1 LEQLYSL
8 NLPTNFKFYMSDNKP
23 QFKKENYPINEELRS
38 YLEKYKR
45 LTRINIFYD
54 DLLRFQGAI
63 SVFDKDDKD
72 TLWVRVYYNE
82 FEKVEIDNSLKK
94 IYTLLHSD
102 GDIKNIQF
110 LNVDY
115 IDFCTFGNSQP
126 FRIKIRNIL
135 NDNYTHFYI
144 KKADASRVFGLELEH
159 ILSPNRI
166 NFLVFGDTLIEEHI
180 LGIPGDIFLEN
191 NLKNCSELEKAQI
204 AKEFVKFNE
213 RCTIGLLGDMRAYN
227 FVIVPFYDFD
237 QRVFRIR
244 AIDFDQQCYEGSF
257 KLYKPHLFKENFLFN
272 KLVLDKLNQDA
283 IEQYQNEERSI
294 LVKRLL
300 DSEIRLNDLLEAMK
314 STKLAPQSH
323 IEQLREEIYDYT
335 FDLEFKKADSMGE
348 IVEVALNFMK
358 RNFKF
363 DENDF

>member
-1 LEQLYSL
+1 
-8 NLPTNFKFYMSDNKP
+8 MDDNKP
-23 QFKKENYPINEELRS
+23 QLKKNLYKINPLLKL

-45 LTRINIFYD
+45 VTKTNVFYD
-54 DLLRFQGAI
+54 DLLRFQGSV
-63 SVFDKDDKD
+63 SVFDKNGEDS
-72 TLWVRVYYNE
+72 LWVRVYYNE
-82 FEKVEIDNSLKK
+82 FEKNDIDKSLKK

-102 GDIKNIQF
+102 GNESSFEF
-110 LNVDY
+110 LSVDE

-126 FRIKIRNIL
+126 FRIKVRNIL

-144 KKADASRVFGLELEH
+144 KKADASRIFGLELEH

-166 NFLVFGDTLIEEHI
+166 NYLVFKDTLIEEHI
-180 LGIPGDIFLEN
+180 VGIPGDVFLEK
-191 NLKNCSELEKAQI
+191 NLKTCSETEKTQI

-213 RCTIGLLGDMRAYN
+213 RCMIGLLGDMRSYN
-227 FVIVPFYDFD
+227 FVVIPIYDFD
-237 QRVFRIR
+237 QLVFKIR

-257 KLYKPHLFKENFLFN
+257 KLYKPFLFKENFLYS
-272 KLVLDKLNQDA
+272 KLFQDKLNQNA

-300 DSEIRLNDLLEAMK
+300 DSETRFEDLLKAMK
-314 STKLAPQSH
+314 LTRLAPLEH

-335 FDLEFKKADSMGE
+335 FDLEFKKAESMGE

-358 RNFKF
+358 RNFKY

>member
-1 LEQLYSL
+1 
-8 NLPTNFKFYMSDNKP
+8 MDDNKP
-23 QFKKENYPINEELRS
+23 QLKKNLYKINPLLKL

-45 LTRINIFYD
+45 VTKTNVFYD
-54 DLLRFQGAI
+54 DLLRFQGSV
-63 SVFDKDDKD
+63 SVFDKNGEDS
-72 TLWVRVYYNE
+72 LWVRVYYNE
-82 FEKVEIDNSLKK
+82 FEKNDIDKSLKK

-102 GDIKNIQF
+102 GNESSFEF
-110 LNVDY
+110 LSVDE

-126 FRIKIRNIL
+126 FRIKVRNIL

-144 KKADASRVFGLELEH
+144 KKADASRIFGLELEH

-166 NFLVFGDTLIEEHI
+166 NYLVFKDTLIEEHI
-180 LGIPGDIFLEN
+180 VGIPGDVFLEK
-191 NLKNCSELEKAQI
+191 NLKTCSETEKTQI

-213 RCTIGLLGDMRAYN
+213 RCMIGLLGDMRSYN
-227 FVIVPFYDFD
+227 FVVIPIYDFD
-237 QRVFRIR
+237 QLVFKIR

-257 KLYKPHLFKENFLFN
+257 KLYKPFLFKENFLYS
-272 KLVLDKLNQDA
+272 KLVQDKLNQNA

-300 DSEIRLNDLLEAMK
+300 DSETRFEDLLKAMK
-314 STKLAPQSH
+314 LTRLAPIEH
-323 IEQLREEIYDYT
+323 IEQLREEIYDHT
-335 FDLEFKKADSMGE
+335 LDLEFKKAESMGE

-358 RNFKF
+358 RNFKY

>member
-1 LEQLYSL
+1 M
-8 NLPTNFKFYMSDNKP
+8 NDTKP
-23 QFKKENYPINEELRS
+23 QLKKQHYPINNQLKS

-45 LTRINIFYD
+45 LTKTNVCYD
-54 DLLRFQGAI
+54 DLLRFQGGI
-63 SVFDKDDKD
+63 SVYDKNNND
-72 TLWVRVYYNE
+72 TLWNRVYYNE
-82 FEKVEIDNSLKK
+82 FEKKEIDLSLKK
-94 IYTLLHSD
+94 IYTHLHSD
-102 GDIKNIQF
+102 GNESNIQF

-126 FRIKIRNIL
+126 FRVKIRNIL

-166 NFLVFGDTLIEEHI
+166 NFIVFEDTLIEEHI
-180 LGIPGDIFLEN
+180 LGIPGDVFLQEN
-191 NLKNCSELEKAQI
+191 IKNCNEHEKAQI

-213 RCTIGLLGDMRAYN
+213 RCMIGLLGDMRSYN
-227 FVIVPFYDFD
+227 FVIIPIYDFD
-237 QRVFRIR
+237 QRVFKIR

-257 KLYKPHLFKENFLFN
+257 KKYKPHLFKENYPFN
-272 KLVLDKLNQDA
+272 KLVKEKLNKNA

-300 DSEIRLNDLLEAMK
+300 DSEKRVQDLLLAMK
-314 STKLAPQSH
+314 STPLAPIEH
-323 IEQLREEIYDYT
+323 INQLKAEVYQFT
-335 FDLEFKKADSMGE
+335 LDLGFKKAKSMGE

-358 RNFKF
+358 RNFRKNSY
-363 DENDF
+363 E